1 MTNQNNPLSG
11 SFFGD
16 EGSGIT
22 QAGAG
27 KYPNPFCDI
36 ASEYVPRDINWVL
49 EWCEYLYM
57 TMGTYRAAARR
68 VVRYFLT
75 EMQLEGESDSEREE
89 YEDFLNKDLK
99 IMQVM
104 ADVGDEY
111 MVYGNVFLS
120 VFFPFDRYLI
130 CPKCGTAY
138 RSTKI
143 DYKFNKKDG
152 TFSGHC
158 GKCNIDTPYTREDR
172 RSPDLS
178 RVRVIRWNPKQIKMR
193 VHPISGTIE
202 YYLEMDAQF
211 VKHIEDGD
219 AFYLDETPWSMLQCI
234 IKKGKKGERP
244 LYKFNED
251 AIYHLRDSTLSGLP
265 IKGWAIPPIM
275 PNFKLA
281 YYIQLLR
288 RYDEA
293 IALDFIIPFRVI
305 YPDNQGPVG
314 QDVLSQMSM
323 GNFVSKIQHLVQSKR
338 KNMTDLQVS
347 PVKIGYEML
356 GGEAQQLAPKDS
368 IAQAL
373 DELLNAVGFPAEL
386 YKGSLSIQAFPV
398 ALRLFE
404 KSWGALVDGMNDFVR
419 WLLTRLSRHFMWGD
433 ITGELRSV
441 TLADDIERKALA
453 LQAAAGMDISKATAY
468 RPLGIDYEEEQKRV
482 IEEQELIQSL
492 QQEAEERAQAA
503 QMGMADQSQ
512 DPNAQGGAPGGQ
524 PGATPGDVY
533 EQGKQLAEQLL
544 LQTPATMR
552 RGELVKIKHSNPTL
566 HAIVM
571 QEMDNMRSEMAR
583 QGQAMMMEQAKQAS
597 AEIPALAHELPS
609 PFYVGL
615 LIADQIGEYNR
626 NDLRKMAMDIK
637 HEVKGAKAAFHF
649 VFEHVSGAWT
659 G

>member
-1 MTNQNNPLSG
+1 MAVQNNPIGGWGSG
-11 SFFGD
+11 GAG
-16 EGSGIT
+16 GSGIT
-22 QAGAG
+22 QSGAG

-36 ASEYVPRDINWVL
+36 ASEYVPRDINQVL

-75 EMQLEGESDSEREE
+75 EMVLEGESDDEREE
-89 YEDFLNKDLK
+89 YDNFLNQDLK
-99 IMQVM
+99 IMQVL
-104 ADVGDEY
+104 ADVGDEF

-120 VFFPFDRYLI
+120 AFFPFDRYLI
-130 CPKCGTAY
+130 CTECGTNY
-138 RSTKI
+138 RSTKLK
-143 DYKFNKKDG
+143 YRFKSKTATFHGECKKCQKKDIE
-152 TFSGHC
+152 F
-158 GKCNIDTPYTREDR
+158 KREDR

-178 RVRVIRWNPKQIKMR
+178 RVKVIRWSPKQMKIR
-193 VHPISGTIE
+193 VHPISGTQE
-202 YYLEMDAQF
+202 YYLELDPMF
-211 VKHIEDGD
+211 VDHIKKGD
-219 AFYLDETPWSMLQCI
+219 PFYLDETPWSMIQCI
-234 IKKGKKGERP
+234 TQQGNKGQQP
-244 LYKFNED
+244 LYKFNKE

-293 IALDFIIPFRVI
+293 IALDFIIPFRVV
-305 YPDNQGPVG
+305 YPDQSGPVG

-323 GNFVSKIQHLVQSKR
+323 GNFVAKIQHLVAAKR
-338 KNMTDLQVS
+338 KNITDLQVA
-347 PVKIGYEML
+347 PIKIGYELL

-404 KSWGALVDGMNDFVR
+404 KSWGALVDGMNDFIR
-419 WLLTRLSRHFMWGD
+419 YLLTRLSRHFMWGD

-468 RPLGIDYEEEQKRV
+468 QPLGIDYQEEQKRV
-482 IEEQELIQSL
+482 VEEQEFIQQL
-492 QQEAEERAQAA
+492 QEEAMERQQAA
-503 QMGMADQSQ
+503 QMGMG
-512 DPNAQGGAPGGQ
+512 DPQAGPGGEGGPGGQ
-524 PGATPGDVY
+524 PGASPGDVY
-533 EQGKQLAEQLL
+533 EQGKQLAQTLL
-544 LQTPATMR
+544 IQTPATMR
-552 RGELVKIKHSNPTL
+552 RGELIKIKHSNPTL
-566 HAIVM
+566 HAIVI
-571 QEMDNMRSEMAR
+571 QEMDNMRNDMAR
-583 QGQAMMMEQAKQAS
+583 QGQAMMMEQAKMAS
-597 AEIPALAHELPS
+597 AELPALAHELPS

-615 LIADQIGEYNR
+615 LIADQVGEYNR
-626 NDLRKMAMDIK
+626 HDLQKIAMDVK
-637 HEVKGAKAAFHF
+637 YEVEGAKEAMHF
-649 VFEHVSGAWT
+649 IYGHIVGLI
-659 G
+659 